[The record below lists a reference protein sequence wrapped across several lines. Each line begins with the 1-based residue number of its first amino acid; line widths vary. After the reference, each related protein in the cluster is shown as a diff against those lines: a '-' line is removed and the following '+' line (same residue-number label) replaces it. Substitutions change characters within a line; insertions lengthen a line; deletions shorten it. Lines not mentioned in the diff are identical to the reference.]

1 MAQLTKTDSNWNLSL
16 DNNDNEIILETA
28 GTYLDKNIKI
38 SVSNNSIP
46 SGVIMLWSGLSSNI
60 PEGYVLCDGNNGT
73 PNLTDKFIIG
83 AGSTYPVGETGGE
96 SVHILTIDEMPS
108 HSHNGTTGQNG
119 NHSHKIGTDKDTT
132 YVTYGDCWSVHNSS
146 TGATYYNGSTTS
158 DGNHTHSFTTNNIGG
173 NQAHNN
179 MPPYLAVYMWKR
191 TK

>member
-73 PNLTDKFIIG
+73 PDLTDKFIIG
-83 AGSTYPVGETGGE
+83 AGSSYSVGETGGAKTHNHLYKVGYRPYYGVLTGDDDTAIQAYDYE
-96 SVHILTIDEMPS
+96 SGNWVNSTQVSTGES
-108 HSHNGTTGQNG
+108 TRVNNGIISGQW
-119 NHSHKIGTDKDTT
+119 SDTT
-132 YVTYGDCWSVHNSS
+132 PVAEQAEGKSS
-146 TGATYYNGSTTS
+146 ITS
-158 DGNHTHSFTTNNIGG
+158 
-173 NQAHNN
+173 N
-179 MPPYLAVYMWKR
+179 MPPYYSLCYIMKI
-191 TK
+191 

>member
-73 PNLTDKFIIG
+73 PNLTDKFVIG
-83 AGSTYPVGETGGE
+83 AGSTYSVGETGGE
-96 SVHILTIDEMPS
+96 SVHTLTIDEMPS
-108 HSHNGTTGQNG
+108 HSHSGTTGQNG
-119 NHSHKIGTDKDTT
+119 NHSHRIGTDKDTT

-146 TGATYYNGSTTS
+146 TGAAYYNGSTTS
-158 DGNHTHSFTTNNIGG
+158 DGNHTHSFTTNNTGG

-179 MPPYLAVYMWKR
+179 MPPYYSLCYIMKI
-191 TK
+191 

>member
-1 MAQLTKTDSNWNLSL
+1 MSQLTTTDSNWNLSL
-16 DNNDNEIILETA
+16 NSNDNEIILETA

-108 HSHNGTTGQNG
+108 HSHSGTTGQNG
-119 NHSHKIGTDKDTT
+119 SHSHKIGTDKDAT
-132 YVTYGDCWSVHNSS
+132 YITYGDCWSVHNSS

-158 DGNHTHSFTTNNIGG
+158 DGNHMHSFTTNNTGG

-179 MPPYLAVYMWKR
+179 MPPYYSLCYIMKI
-191 TK
+191 

>member
-1 MAQLTKTDSNWNLSL
+1 MAQLTKTDSSWNLSF

-28 GTYLDKNIKI
+28 GTYLDKDIKI

-83 AGSTYPVGETGGE
+83 AGSTYSVGETGGE

-108 HSHNGTTGQNG
+108 HNHSGTTGQNG
-119 NHSHKIGTDKDTT
+119 NHSHRVGTDKDTT

-146 TGATYYNGSTTS
+146 TGASYYNGSTTS
-158 DGNHTHSFTTNNIGG
+158 DGNHTHSFTTNNTGG

-179 MPPYLAVYMWKR
+179 MPPYYSLCYIMKI
-191 TK
+191 